1 MADQDDNTANDNTN
15 HDDPNNSESYPVIS
29 AAAASSSSDEELAKR
44 WQTLEQLTSIFGFPM
59 HVAEQAIDAVGYT
72 DATTCYNY
80 ILDHNLAP
88 DSGGPIA
95 PIDHCPHVEQHVQ
108 LSEADVLHVLQG
120 KRPQDAPCSHVGA
133 IDTKL
138 PATKSNNTIATPEQP
153 KSATAGEEESSSAAS
168 SGCPATE
175 NWMCLHC
182 GVVRCSR
189 YQYGH
194 ATLHNEESHHC
205 LAVSFSDLSVWCY
218 SCQAYV
224 KHPTKLGPILAQ
236 LERLKFAP
244 ILEMKSS

>member
-95 PIDHCPHVEQHVQ
+95 PIDHCAHVEQHVQ

-138 PATKSNNTIATPEQP
+138 PATKANNTIATPEQP
-153 KSATAGEEESSSAAS
+153 KSATAGEEESSWLLLLVVQPRKIGCACTVVSCDAVAINTDTRPCIMKKAIIVSPSVFRTCPSGVILVKPTS
-168 SGCPATE
+168 SIPRNSDPFSR
-175 NWMCLHC
+175 NW
-182 GVVRCSR
+182 
-189 YQYGH
+189 
-194 ATLHNEESHHC
+194 
-205 LAVSFSDLSVWCY
+205 SD
-218 SCQAYV
+218 
-224 KHPTKLGPILAQ
+224 
-236 LERLKFAP
+236 
-244 ILEMKSS
+244 SSLRPFWK